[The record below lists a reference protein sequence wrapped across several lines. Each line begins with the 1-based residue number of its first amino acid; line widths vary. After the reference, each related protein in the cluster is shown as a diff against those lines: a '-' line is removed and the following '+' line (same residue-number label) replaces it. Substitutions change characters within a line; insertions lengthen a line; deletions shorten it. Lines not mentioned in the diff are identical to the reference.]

1 MMRKIILLVSFFLL
15 TSCDYS
21 PLYSSKN
28 NNLLNI
34 EILSL
39 EGDRKINSILKNRL
53 RGHSNINSDKLKIK
67 IINKYS
73 KKDLSKDTS
82 GNIETYQ
89 LTAKVE
95 FTVVLR
101 DSKKLVTII
110 KNSKMQNFNDKFEE
124 RDYEDRLKENMANSI
139 YENLII
145 QLTKK

>member
-1 MMRKIILLVSFFLL
+1 MKRIILLISFFLL
-15 TSCDYS
+15 ISCDYS

-53 RGHSNINSDKLKIK
+53 RSHNNVNSNKLEIK
-67 IINKYS
+67 ITNKYS

-89 LTAKVE
+89 LTVKAD
-95 FTVVLR
+95 FTVTTK
-101 DSKKLVTII
+101 DSEKIVSII
-110 KNSKMQNFNDKFEE
+110 KNSKMQNFSDKFEE

-139 YENLII
+139 YENLLI